1 MASARMWF
9 WPPSFGFMQFW
20 CSFCPREV
28 NGLGE
33 LPVLKRIVKRK
44 TPRRRVILRRLPNWK
59 QAIPARWLP
68 LQRMLGDTLMINS
81 PAFTS
86 SGC

>member
-1 MASARMWF
+1 MEALRAFEPFRDA
-9 WPPSFGFMQFW
+9 QY
-20 CSFCPREV
+20 V
-28 NGLGE
+28 D
-33 LPVLKRIVKRK
+33 
-44 TPRRRVILRRLPNWK
+44 PRRRVIWRRLPNWK

-68 LQRMLGDTLMINS
+68 LQRMLGDMPMINS